1 MPSKFPSSP
10 MYFLLRVL
18 TVLASCIS
26 FAHAADARNLSVQ
39 KATNTEK
46 RVALVIGNGRYTSGA
61 ALKNSTNDARDMA
74 SSLRGLGFEVIEK
87 RDVTQKEMN
96 RAIIEFGNKLTP
108 DTVALFYFA
117 GHGMQVRGKNYLL
130 PVDAQIG
137 NESTV
142 RAETVDVDTVLDQ
155 LGASPLNIVILD
167 ACRNNPFER
176 KFRSTGGGLAQ
187 IDAPKGTLIAYAT
200 APGHTAADGD
210 GKNGLY
216 TQELLKAMQQPGLT
230 VEQVFKR
237 VRSGVTRASNDQQTP
252 WESSS
257 LTGEFYFKAGT
268 QVAQLGG
275 SISTSGRSKEQI
287 EDELWDAI
295 KNDDKV
301 SVIEEYIKQYP
312 KGRYLAQA
320 KVRIAKLT
328 AEARQPAPTVPVAA
342 PSVPQGTTSV
352 APTISTA
359 EGRSGT
365 VFKDCTECPE
375 MVEIPAGSFEMGS
388 NENFTGNADWDNR
401 YKPVHS
407 VRISKTFA
415 LAKTE
420 LTRGQ
425 FAAFVSAS
433 GYDAGNSC
441 SIWTG
446 SKWED
451 TAGRNWRNPGFSQS
465 DADPVTCVNWEDA
478 QAYVQWLSQKS
489 GKSYRLPSEAEW
501 EYACKAGST
510 QAYCGSDSVDSV
522 AWYNGNSGSKT
533 HAVAGKQANAWGL
546 FDMTGNVWEWTQD
559 CWNETYS
566 GAPTDGT
573 AWSSGTCGQRA
584 IRGGSWYYAP
594 QIVRA
599 AVRSGGDTTLRNYF
613 RGFRLARMLP

>member
-1 MPSKFPSSP
+1 MGQVRIKFLIGVAAIYFVGISS
-10 MYFLLRVL
+10 
-18 TVLASCIS
+18 
-26 FAHAADARNLSVQ
+26 AADSRNLSVQ
-39 KATNTEK
+39 SAANTDK
-46 RVALVIGNGRYTSGA
+46 RVALVIGNGRYVRGA

-74 SSLRGLGFEVIEK
+74 SSLRGLGFDVIEK

-275 SISTSGRSKEQI
+275 GIGSGRSKEQI

-295 KNDDKV
+295 KNEGKP
-301 SVIEEYIKQYP
+301 SVFEEYIKQYP

-320 KVRIAKLT
+320 RVKLASLRT
-328 AEARQPAPTVPVAA
+328 TKPINSVELSAPKEMWEFLFNDSKYNVDY
-342 PSVPQGTTSV
+342 SV
-352 APTISTA
+352 A
-359 EGRSGT
+359 
-365 VFKDCTECPE
+365 VN
-375 MVEIPAGSFEMGS
+375 SF
-388 NENFTGNADWDNR
+388 T
-401 YKPVHS
+401 
-407 VRISKTFA
+407 
-415 LAKTE
+415 
-420 LTRGQ
+420 
-425 FAAFVSAS
+425 
-433 GYDAGNSC
+433 
-441 SIWTG
+441 
-446 SKWED
+446 
-451 TAGRNWRNPGFSQS
+451 
-465 DADPVTCVNWEDA
+465 
-478 QAYVQWLSQKS
+478 
-489 GKSYRLPSEAEW
+489 RLPSGFLDVQVKGVWVTGPLKDGTSYKVEDIVVNCELGQIAP
-501 EYACKAGST
+501 YLLAYFST
-510 QAYCGSDSVDSV
+510 DGAKIQQSRSFYPTRDDALKNPMI
-522 AWYNGNSGSKT
+522 AHSGT
-533 HAVAGKQANAWGL
+533 PNYFGPL
-546 FDMTGNVWEWTQD
+546 FDHVCRVHWRLKGE
-559 CWNETYS
+559 
-566 GAPTDGT
+566 APVSKAT
-573 AWSSGTCGQRA
+573 S
-584 IRGGSWYYAP
+584 
-594 QIVRA
+594 
-599 AVRSGGDTTLRNYF
+599 LRK
-613 RGFRLARMLP
+613 RK